1 MVVDVLK
8 LLVERQPLRE
18 ALDGAGVPESQWAI
32 VVAALERLRG
42 SEMLDVG

>member
-1 MVVDVLK
+1 
-8 LLVERQPLRE
+8 
-18 ALDGAGVPESQWAI
+18 VPESQWAV